1 MEKCYLIAS
10 RALGDTI
17 CATPILRKLHHCYG
31 EKFHVV
37 THHTQVFDR
46 SPYVLSV
53 KRFDDEEVKCA
64 EQASRKYEVFKSFF
78 EFASH
83 GADKPERKHNTYDIR
98 QFHATELGFMLRPS
112 EMHCEFFPHSG
123 FSKKKLDLPDDY
135 VCLHAASTWPSRS
148 WDKEK
153 FQKLASML
161 ALAGIPVVIVGKQ
174 DHEVGFWGKQDK
186 FAYDFEPSLGVN
198 LTNKLSLSEC
208 WHVIDK
214 SSSFVTMDSGLLHLA
229 GTTDTQIIQL
239 GSSIDPILRAPYRH
253 GSQLYRYHFVKG
265 SCDIFCGSDIKYG
278 IPEWG
283 TIHGVPPL
291 IDCLENKDTFEC
303 HPNAMQVFQKCVSL
317 WDPNNTQKIIPAPK
331 ENPKTK
337 VLLIAE
343 HLSTGGMPEVF
354 RKRLETL
361 LKDGCDVFVVE
372 FTLYSQQFVVQRQKV
387 LDLVP
392 SNRFQTL
399 GFLNES
405 PEEHLANRMKLMDII
420 ESFDPD
426 FVHLEEVPE
435 KYCYGGFPDE
445 LAQKLYSKDRTYKIF
460 ETSHDSGFDP
470 RINKKYLPDKFI
482 FISKWHLEKYESFGV
497 PMEVI
502 EYPVEVKARPDRES
516 SLKSLG
522 LDPSYKHVLNVGLF
536 TPRKNQGEIFEYA
549 KKLQGEK
556 IQFHFVGN
564 LAGNFEDY
572 WKPIVDDKPDNCIIW
587 GERNDVE
594 KFYQCMDL
602 FIFTSRGHATD
613 RETNPIVIKEAIS
626 WGMDLALRNLEVYM
640 GAYDNKTNISF
651 LSDDIEE
658 NCTLIKSI
666 LSEKVVVTHATEKY
680 LKTAECLVKSLQKFS
695 NHKIVLY
702 TQDCEADFDYPN
714 LIKIPFRTDF
724 NLQPNLISDSKGDLF
739 KDSFDEATYK
749 TLCQKPKLIIDC
761 IKRGFEAGV
770 YIDSDM
776 IANKNF
782 DSIFDY
788 LNEIDDYPL
797 LTEGP
802 FYMMMQNGSK
812 FLERPLM
819 DKLQV
824 EEDSRTWYRQTGTIL
839 FNKDCLP
846 FIEEWEKICHSKDVY
861 ENWKELAPYHEETII
876 NVMLWQKG
884 YDKFL
889 PQTYLNTVNVDTIKY
904 FESCDV
910 DKDWNENMN
919 RVQISIHE
927 SQGADRGWISFNK
940 DKSLI
945 KLFHGMKDPEKI
957 NTCIEYLENE

>member
-17 CATPILRKLHHCYG
+17 CSTPILRKLHHCYG

-37 THHTQVFDR
+37 THHPRVFEK
-46 SPYVLSV
+46 SPYVSSV
-53 KRFDDEEVKCA
+53 EKFDKNEAEYAEE
-64 EQASRKYEVFKSFF
+64 ASKKYEVFKTFF

-83 GADKPERKHNTYDIR
+83 GSDKPERKHNTYDIR

-112 EMHCEFFPHSG
+112 EMYCEFFPDSG
-123 FSKKKLDLPDDY
+123 FDKKKFNLPDNY
-135 VCLHAASTWPSRS
+135 VCLHAASTWPSRT
-148 WDKEK
+148 WDKQK
-153 FQKLASML
+153 FQKLAAML
-161 ALAGIPVVIVGKQ
+161 SLSGIPVVVVGKN
-174 DHEVGFWGKQDK
+174 DHEFGFWGKQDK
-186 FAYDFEPSLGVN
+186 HTFDINLSLGVD

-208 WHVIDK
+208 WHVIDN
-214 SSSFVTMDSGLLHLA
+214 SSCFVTMDSGLLHLA
-229 GTTDTQIIQL
+229 GTTDAQIIQL

-265 SCDIFCGSDIKYG
+265 ECDIFCASNIKYG
-278 IPEWG
+278 IAEWG
-283 TIHGVPPL
+283 SIHGVPPL
-291 IDCLENKDTFEC
+291 IKCLENKENFEC
-303 HPNAMQVFQKCVSL
+303 HPNEMQVFQKCVSL
-317 WDPNNTQKIIPAPK
+317 WNPNN
-331 ENPKTK
+331 KTEVILPEK
-337 VLLIAE
+337 AKPQYRILLVAE

-361 LKDGCDVFVVE
+361 LDQGCDVFVVE
-372 FTLYSQQFVVQRQKV
+372 FTLYSDTFVVQRDKV
-387 LDLVP
+387 KSLVP
-392 SNRFQTL
+392 EDRFVTL
-399 GFLNES
+399 GYLNE
-405 PEEHLANRMKLMDII
+405 PEEKHIQNRMKLMDII
-420 ESFDPD
+420 NSFDPD

-435 KYCYGGFPDE
+435 KYAYGGFPKE
-445 LAQKLYSKDRTYKIF
+445 LAEKLYSKDRKYKIF

-470 RINKKYLPDKFI
+470 DVYKKYLPDKFL
-482 FISKWHLEKYESFGV
+482 FISKWHIEKYKNFDV

-502 EYPVEVKARPDRES
+502 EYPIEIKDRPDREE
-516 SLKSLG
+516 SLKALG
-522 LDPSYKHVLNVGLF
+522 LDPSFKHVLNVGLF

-549 KKLQGEK
+549 KKLKNEK

-602 FIFTSRGHATD
+602 FVFTSRGHATD

-626 WGMDLALRNLEVYM
+626 WGMGLALRNLEVYM
-640 GAYDNKTNISF
+640 GAYDNKANISF

-658 NCTLIKSI
+658 NCSLIKNA
-666 LSEKVVVTHATEKY
+666 LFEKVVVTHTTKQY
-680 LKTAECLVKSLQKFS
+680 LETAECLVKSLQKFS

-702 TQDCEADFDYPN
+702 TQDCEADFEYPN
-714 LIKIPFRTDF
+714 LIKIPFNTDF
-724 NLQPNLISDSKGDLF
+724 NAEPCLLSDSKGDLF
-739 KDSFDEATYK
+739 KDSLDEITYK
-749 TLCQKPKLIIDC
+749 TLSQKPKLIIDC
-761 IKRGFEAGV
+761 IERGFEAGV
-770 YIDSDM
+770 YIDADM
-776 IANKNF
+776 IANRNF
-782 DSIFDY
+782 DSIFEY
-788 LNEIDDYPL
+788 LDQVENYPL

-802 FYMMMQNGSK
+802 FYMMLQNGLN

-819 DKLQV
+819 DKLNV
-824 EEDSRTWYRQTGTIL
+824 SEDSRTWYRQTGTIL
-839 FNKDCLP
+839 FNKNCLP
-846 FIEEWEKICHSKDVY
+846 FIQEWNNLCQSKHIS
-861 ENWKELAPYHEETII
+861 ENWRELAPYHEETII

-884 YDKFL
+884 YNKFL

-904 FESCDV
+904 FETCDV
-910 DKDWNENMN
+910 DEDWNENMN

-940 DKSLI
+940 DKNLV